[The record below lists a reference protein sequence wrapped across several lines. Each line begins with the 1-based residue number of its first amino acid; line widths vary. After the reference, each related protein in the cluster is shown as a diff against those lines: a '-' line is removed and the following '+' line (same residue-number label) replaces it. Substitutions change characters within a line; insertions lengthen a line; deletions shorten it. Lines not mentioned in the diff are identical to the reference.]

1 MSAFTLLAPAR
12 RSQGS
17 TRADGSHWT
26 ACPYE
31 KLLKNALALKALLRE
46 ARAIV
51 AEVVRTGKA
60 DRKLMARMGAAI
72 EVLAGC
78 KDPAFAVSLPAVGA
92 LVAIYQALCPLYEE
106 WLGDGDGGSALSTVF
121 LAALQRASGLVLVL
135 CNTSFVCWCKGAH
148 GTEKA
153 RGAAGCHCDYSAGLL
168 EVLADVREL
177 HMLCLEA
184 ARVKIVGVIA
194 ASKDAIAS
202 FVGKAAS
209 TVALGELLEDYR
221 RPLFALQ
228 HPKFAFVAS
237 SNDGS
242 VCERLKIH
250 KGDRVR
256 RSSAVAELYAQ
267 TAVHVRELIDGEV
280 LRVEDVYELVRKD
293 PLTRKSGY
301 VVRPWASRH
310 ETTSDAETTERLDA
324 ADFARRSK
332 GGRNGKGVSK
342 CFSTRKTLTHEHI
355 DVGLQYLNGA
365 VVYAR
370 TATGGK
376 YSNRLQIGVKKL
388 EEMSKHVPA
397 DAPMLALI
405 ASVRD
410 KKPAKFPPRIP
421 GGIKVGAVGKHA
433 IWSAGLKI
441 VSVEIKGTPKAA
453 KPKVPGKPKVHK
465 AKRKARKA

>member
-1 MSAFTLLAPAR
+1 MSAFTLLAPAP

-31 KLLKNALALKALLRE
+31 KLLKNALALKVLLRE

-135 CNTSFVCWCKGAH
+135 CNTSFVCWRKGAH

-168 EVLADVREL
+168 AVLADVREL

-221 RPLFALQ
+221 RPFWALQ

-237 SNDGS
+237 SNDGG
-242 VCERLKIH
+242 VCERLKIA
-250 KGDRVR
+250 KGDRLH
-256 RSSAVAELYAQ
+256 RSSVVAELYAQ
-267 TAVHVRELIDGEV
+267 TVVLVRELIDGEV
-280 LRVEDVYELVRKD
+280 LRVEDVYERVRED
-293 PLTRKSGY
+293 PLARKSGFG
-301 VVRPWASRH
+301 VRPYASRH
-310 ETTSDAETTERLDA
+310 ESTSDEETIEQLEA

-332 GGRNGKGVSK
+332 GGSARNPTGIYLEVGV
-342 CFSTRKTLTHEHI
+342 
-355 DVGLQYLNGA
+355 QYLDG
-365 VVYAR
+365 VTGLVKV
-370 TATGGK
+370 ATGGRG
-376 YSNRLQIGVKKL
+376 NRLQIGAKL
-388 EEMSKHVPA
+388 LEKMSKHVPA

-405 ASVRD
+405 AATNT
-410 KKPAKFPPRIP
+410 KKPAQFRPRISS
-421 GGIKVGAVGKHA
+421 GIEVGAVGTHA

-453 KPKVPGKPKVHK
+453 KPKVSGKPNVRK
-465 AKRKARKA
+465 AKARKA

>member
-135 CNTSFVCWCKGAH
+135 CNTSFVCWRKGDH

-153 RGAAGCHCDYSAGLL
+153 RGAAGCHCEYSAGLL
-168 EVLADVREL
+168 ALLADVREL

-202 FVGKAAS
+202 YVGNKAAS
-209 TVALGELLEDYR
+209 TVALGELLVDYR
-221 RPLFALQ
+221 RPFWALQ

-237 SNDGS
+237 SNDGG
-242 VCERLKIH
+242 VCERLKIA
-250 KGDRVR
+250 KGDRLH
-256 RSSAVAELYAQ
+256 RSSVVAELYAQ
-267 TAVHVRELIDGEV
+267 TVVLVRELIDGEV
-280 LRVEDVYELVRKD
+280 LRVEDVYERVRED
-293 PLTRKSGY
+293 PLARKSGF
-301 VVRPWASRH
+301 VVRPWSSRH
-310 ETTSDAETTERLDA
+310 MTTSDEETIKQLEA

-332 GGRNGKGVSK
+332 GGSA
-342 CFSTRKTLTHEHI
+342 RKTLTHEYS
-355 DVGLQYLNGA
+355 DVGLQYKDGA
-365 VVYAR
+365 TIYVK
-370 TATGGK
+370 TGTSGRHNNELK
-376 YSNRLQIGVKKL
+376 IGAKKL
-388 EEMSKHVPA
+388 EEMSEPA

-405 ASVRD
+405 ASVRT
-410 KKPAKFPPRIP
+410 KKAAQFKACIK
-421 GGIKVGAVGKHA
+421 GGIKVGGVGTHA

-441 VSVEIKGTPKAA
+441 VSVEIKGTSKAA
-453 KPKVPGKPKVHK
+453 KPKVPGKRK
-465 AKRKARKA
+465 AKAKPKAKARKT